1 MDDIHE
7 DENDVYQS
15 MNWTLIPDRQVE
27 IRENLAQVAA
37 FILYLLGFTR
47 NIDPYRFTLQFQE
60 TIYIPYSYLL
70 HPF

>member
-27 IRENLAQVAA
+27 IRENLAQVVA
-37 FILYLLGFTR
+37 FILYLLQNLQHGLGSGFKD
-47 NIDPYRFTLQFQE
+47 IVELF
-60 TIYIPYSYLL
+60 
-70 HPF
+70 

>member
-7 DENDVYQS
+7 DENDIYQS

-37 FILYLLGFTR
+37 FILYLLQNLQHGLGCGFKD
-47 NIDPYRFTLQFQE
+47 IVELF
-60 TIYIPYSYLL
+60 
-70 HPF
+70 